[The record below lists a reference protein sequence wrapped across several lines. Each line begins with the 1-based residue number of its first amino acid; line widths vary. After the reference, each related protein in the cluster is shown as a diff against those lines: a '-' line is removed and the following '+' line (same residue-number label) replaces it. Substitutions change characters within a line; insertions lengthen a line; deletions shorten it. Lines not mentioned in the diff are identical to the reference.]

1 MNRRQLP
8 HRRISH
14 NITVEWQG
22 HTFDVTY
29 GLHTDGRVGDLF
41 ADCRKSGQMRADIRA
56 SATMAS
62 LAIQNGA
69 TLDDLLSP
77 LERVQEIQD
86 GKGVEFYASPIG
98 EIIAQIVRHQS
109 EQLNE
114 ASNG

>member
-1 MNRRQLP
+1 MNRKQLSN
-8 HRRISH
+8 RRISH

-22 HTFDVTY
+22 HAFDVTY
-29 GLHTDGRVGDLF
+29 GLHTDGQVGDLF

-56 SATMAS
+56 AATMAS

-69 TLDDLLSP
+69 SLSDLLSP
-77 LERVQEIQD
+77 LERVQDFNGGEY
-86 GKGVEFYASPIG
+86 YASPIG